1 MHIPDGL
8 MDPVVLIIGWLLAL
22 PVIAYAIVKV
32 DKTIDEKKVP
42 FMAILAAGIFIAQML
57 NFPVGGGTT
66 GHLIGATLAVILLGV
81 YGSVVIMTV
90 ILTIQCLVFGDGGIT
105 ALGLNLLNMA
115 VIAPFAAAAVLL
127 LFKGRAKNASTFSAA
142 WLAVFMAATACA
154 LQLSMS
160 FDLSNGEYGIEGI
173 IAIPTMLAWH
183 ALIGVGEGIITTG
196 IVAFLA
202 KVSPETLKMQLGR
215 PDDMEPMAAEV
226 TV

>member
-8 MDPVVLIIGWLLAL
+8 MDPTVLVIGWLLAL

-66 GHLIGATLAVILLGV
+66 GHLVGATLAVILLGV

-90 ILTIQCLVFGDGGIT
+90 ILCIQCLVFGDGGLT

-115 VIAPFAAAAVLL
+115 VIAPFAAAAVLYV
-127 LFKGRAKNASTFSAA
+127 FKGRARYASTFSAS
-142 WLAVFMAATACA
+142 WLAVFLAAAACA
-154 LQLSMS
+154 VQLSMS
-160 FDLSNGEYGIEGI
+160 FTISNGEYGIEGI

-183 ALIGVGEGIITTG
+183 ALIGIGEGIITTG

-215 PDDMEPMAAEV
+215 PDDIEPIIKEV
-226 TV
+226 AV